1 MKKEKRKGF
10 TLSEL
15 LVTLGIIGV
24 ISAIT
29 IPQLSMGMQ
38 KRQAG
43 PQLSRV
49 VSQVELGCQN
59 LIQYENSKAT
69 DGSYINNLS
78 SVPDLSVTK
87 LAPFIGAQKTSET
100 VQTSN
105 IKQYGSVPGALL
117 MQSAYAAD
125 TTTGSDAI
133 TVTSTEDPNVVVL
146 RMLIDVN
153 GSNNKPNAY
162 GKDIFEF
169 GLTNSCK
176 MVPYGLTTYE
186 TDCADDNISDG
197 RACSARV
204 VADGWKVKY

>member
-1 MKKEKRKGF
+1 MKQNRKKAF

-15 LVTLGIIGV
+15 LLTLAIIGV
-24 ISAIT
+24 VAAIT
-29 IPQLSMGMQ
+29 IPQLVIGMQ
-38 KRQAG
+38 KKQAG
-43 PQLSRV
+43 SQLGRV

-59 LIQYENSKAT
+59 LIQYENSKIT

-78 SVPDLSVTK
+78 DVPDLSIKK
-87 LAPFIGAQKTSET
+87 LAPFIGAQDTDET

-105 IKQYGSVPGALL
+105 IKKYSSVPGTFL
-117 MQSAYAAD
+117 MQAAYADPASGD
-125 TTTGSDAI
+125 TINI
-133 TVTSTEDPNVVVL
+133 TPTEDPNEVVL

-176 MVPYGLTTYE
+176 MVPYGLATYE
-186 TDCADDNISDG
+186 TDCANGNISDG